1 MIAIN
6 AHNLQI
12 TYGDT
17 LIVPDLSL
25 TLYPGKVTALL
36 GPNGSGKSTVLRTLA
51 RLLQPTK
58 GVVYLNGR
66 NIAKMPTR
74 DLARQ
79 LAMLPQSA
87 EVPDGVTVWEL
98 IGYGRY
104 PHQNLLGGFSPKDLA
119 AMQWALEVTR
129 LEPLA
134 ARVVETLSGGERQ
147 RAWIAMALAQQTQVL
162 LLDEPTTFLDIGYQL
177 DVLSLVRGLNREY
190 GITVGW
196 VLHDLNQAAAYSDRL
211 IMLTHGKVV
220 AAGSP
225 SEAMTTSTIRE
236 VFGVEMTVIP
246 HPTSGSPTCL
256 PCNLGS
262 SRSGFNQDHSGN
274 STGKITPARTQRS

>member
-1 MIAIN
+1 MAID
-6 AHNLQI
+6 AHNLKI
-12 TYGDT
+12 AYGDT

-25 TLYPGKVTALL
+25 TLYPGEVTALL

-58 GVVYLNGR
+58 GAVYLNGR
-66 NIAKMPTR
+66 DIAKIPTR
-74 DLARQ
+74 EIARQ

-87 EVPDGVTVWEL
+87 EVPVGVTVWEL

-104 PHQNLLGGFSPKDLA
+104 PYQNLLGGFSTKDIA
-119 AMQWALEVTR
+119 VMRWALEVTR

-134 ARVVETLSGGERQ
+134 ERVVDTLSGGERQ
-147 RAWIAMALAQQTQVL
+147 RAWIAMALTQQTQVL
-162 LLDEPTTFLDIGYQL
+162 LLDEPTTFLDIRHQL
-177 DVLSLVRGLNREY
+177 DVLTLVRGLNREH

-211 IMLTHGKVV
+211 MMLTQGKLV
-220 AAGSP
+220 AAGP
-225 SEAMTTSTIRE
+225 PVEVMTANTIQQ
-236 VFGVEMTVIP
+236 VFGVEMIVIP
-246 HPTSGSPTCL
+246 HPVSGSPTCL

-262 SRSGFNQDHSGN
+262 SRSGFHCVPKNDLLKQQKEKDV
-274 STGKITPARTQRS
+274 

>member
-1 MIAIN
+1 MVAID
-6 AHNLQI
+6 AHNLKVA
-12 TYGDT
+12 YGDT

-58 GVVYLNGR
+58 GAVYLNGR
-66 NIAKMPTR
+66 NIAKMPTT
-74 DLARQ
+74 DIARQ

-119 AMQWALEVTR
+119 AMRWALEVTI

-134 ARVVETLSGGERQ
+134 ERVVDTLSGGERQ

-162 LLDEPTTFLDIGYQL
+162 LLDEPTTFLDIRHQL
-177 DVLSLVRGLNREY
+177 DVLSLVRELNREH

-211 IMLTHGKVV
+211 IMLASGKVV
-220 AAGSP
+220 TAGSP
-225 SEAMTTSTIRE
+225 AEVMTAKTIRE
-236 VFGVEMTVIP
+236 VFEVEMTVIS
-246 HPTSGSPTCL
+246 HPISGFPTCL

-262 SRSGFNQDHSGN
+262 SRSSLNQNNSG
-274 STGKITPARTQRS
+274 SATGNDQIAGT

>member
-1 MIAIN
+1 MAID
-6 AHNLQI
+6 AHNLKI
-12 TYGDT
+12 AYGDT

-25 TLYPGKVTALL
+25 TLYPGEVTALL

-58 GVVYLNGR
+58 GAVYLNGR
-66 NIAKMPTR
+66 NMAKIPTR
-74 DLARQ
+74 EIACQ

-98 IGYGRY
+98 IGFGRY
-104 PHQNLLGGFSPKDLA
+104 PHQNLLGGFSTKDLA
-119 AMQWALEVTR
+119 AMRWALEVTR
-129 LEPLA
+129 LELMA
-134 ARVVETLSGGERQ
+134 ERVVDTLSGGERQ

-162 LLDEPTTFLDIGYQL
+162 LLDEPTTYLDIRHQL
-177 DVLSLVRGLNREY
+177 DVLSLVRGLNREH

-225 SEAMTTSTIRE
+225 AEVMTPSTIHD

-246 HPTSGSPTCL
+246 HPISGSPTCL

-262 SRSGFNQDHSGN
+262 SREEFTDCAL
-274 STGKITPARTQRS
+274 GKQRRQGKKDA

>member
-1 MIAIN
+1 LVAVD
-6 AHNLQI
+6 AHNLKI
-12 TYGDT
+12 AYGDT

-25 TLYPGKVTALL
+25 TLYPGEVTALL
-36 GPNGSGKSTVLRTLA
+36 GPNGSGKSTVLCTLA
-51 RLLQPTK
+51 RLLQPNR
-58 GVVYLNGR
+58 GAVYLNGR
-66 NIAKMPTR
+66 NIAKLPTR
-74 DLARQ
+74 EIARQ
-79 LAMLPQSA
+79 LAMLPQSS

-104 PHQNLLGGFSPKDLA
+104 PHQNLLGGFSTQDLA
-119 AMQWALEVTR
+119 AMRWALKVTR

-134 ARVVETLSGGERQ
+134 ERVVDTLSGGERQ

-162 LLDEPTTFLDIGYQL
+162 LLDEPTTFLDIRHQL
-177 DVLSLVRGLNREY
+177 DVLSLVRGLNREH

-196 VLHDLNQAAAYSDRL
+196 VLHDLNQAAAYSDCL
-211 IMLTHGKVV
+211 IMLTGGQVV

-225 SEAMTTSTIRE
+225 AEVMTASTIQE

-246 HPTSGSPTCL
+246 HPISGSPTCL

-262 SRSGFNQDHSGN
+262 STSGFTPCAAKDYLLKQQGEQ
-274 STGKITPARTQRS
+274 GK